1 MFRKFL
7 GWKNTSQKNHESSDL
22 CLESLEDRMML
33 STVSIHASGG
43 TGQETLTVITGS
55 EVRTFENVSTQ
66 GDVFQF
72 ETLQPIEGDVVIEFN
87 NDLYLPEQ
95 GIDRNLS
102 VEKIVVDGRE
112 TFSTDQSVFAVG
124 VWSQEAGD
132 IVSGSGLG
140 PTLHSNGSFTFA
152 VDSTPDN
159 NVITSIPFA
168 NDTWDV
174 VDGTATTETLSS
186 FGDTLTIS
194 GVDGPLAIST
204 LIEFE
209 TGDEVFELQFNAS
222 RDVIEGQFSPD
233 FQPYATFGID
243 YYDAAGNKIEGE
255 TFNLNT
261 PNNNFVFTEIQ
272 NPSNATVAALWIWVD
287 GSDEGVNI
295 PLRFSSF
302 DLTFLNPTGPDTSP
316 PEIGI
321 SGPITSVIDD
331 STIGVPVFVSYND
344 DNGDLIFRDDAII
357 VEGPNGYSGFIQE
370 DLHPSTRVEFPGG
383 NSFIAFAG
391 LTPPADGEFGSDD
404 NGIYSVRIAE
414 GGFTDLL
421 GNATPGRFIGTFE
434 LNLS

>member
-7 GWKNTSQKNHESSDL
+7 GWKSTRQKNHESTDL

-33 STVSIHASGG
+33 STVSIHASGA

-55 EVRTFENVSTQ
+55 EVRTYENVSTQ

-72 ETLQPIEGDVVIEFN
+72 ETSQPLEGDVVIEFN

-124 VWSQEAGD
+124 VWSQEAGA

-140 PTLHSNGSFTFA
+140 PTLHSNGSFRFA
-152 VDSTPDN
+152 VDSTPD
-159 NVITSIPFA
+159 VITSIPFA
-168 NDTWDV
+168 GDIWDV

-186 FGDTLTIS
+186 FGDTLSIS
-194 GVDGPLAIST
+194 GVNGPLAIST
-204 LIEFE
+204 LVEFE
-209 TGDEVFELQFNAS
+209 TGDEVFELQFTAA
-222 RDVIEGQFSPD
+222 RTPIEGEISSD
-233 FQPYATFGID
+233 FQPFAIFGFD
-243 YYDAAGNKIEGE
+243 YYDAAGNKTEGE

-261 PNNNFVFTEIQ
+261 VDNNFVSTELR

-302 DLTFLNPTGPDTSP
+302 DLTSQNPQTGADTSP

-321 SGPITSVIDD
+321 SGPITSVIDE
-331 STIGVPVFVSYND
+331 TNIGIPVFVSYND

-370 DLHPSTRVEFPGG
+370 GLNPGERVEFPGG
-383 NSFIAFAG
+383 NSFLAFAG

-404 NGIYSVRIAE
+404 NGIYTVRIAD

-421 GNATPGRFIGTFE
+421 GNATPGRLVGTFE
-434 LNLS
+434 INFS